1 MGDLIVLALGDRQ
14 LLYDY
19 GQGII
24 IIHSG
29 GHASLSADEM
39 LVPLIVAPHH

>member
-1 MGDLIVLALGDRQ
+1 MGDLIVLVLGDRQ

-19 GQGII
+19 GQGI